1 MRPIGKGKNSK
12 TFKQYQDAKGD
23 LIDRLG
29 EYCSYCER
37 QLPASLAVE
46 HVQPKSLRLELSLK
60 WDNFL
65 LACVNCNANKSAA
78 DIRVENYLWPDR
90 DNTFLA
96 FVYREGGV
104 ITVNDKLDEKQK
116 KCAQNILNLTGLQK
130 RPGDSDLKKS
140 DMRWMQRLEAW
151 TSAAQAL
158 NRLKGNDSEALRAQ
172 IVETAYCGGHWSI
185 WMTVFKNDRDML
197 KRFIEKF
204 PGTCRECF
212 DEAGTPIPRK
222 DGIV

>member
-1 MRPIGKGKNSK
+1 MRPIEKGKDSR
-12 TFKQYQDAKGD
+12 TFNHYQDAKGD

-37 QLPASLAVE
+37 KLPASLAVE
-46 HVQPKSLRLELSLK
+46 HVQPKSLHSERSLE

-65 LACVNCNANKSAA
+65 LACVNCNSNKLAA
-78 DIRVENYLWPDR
+78 HIRLEDYLWPDR

-96 FVYREGGV
+96 FVYSEGGV
-104 ITVNDKLDEKQK
+104 IAINGKLDEKQK
-116 KCAQNILNLTGLQK
+116 KCAQNILNLIGLQK
-130 RPGDSDLKKS
+130 RPGANDLKKS

-151 TSAAQAL
+151 NSAAKAL
-158 NRLKGNDSEALRAQ
+158 NRLNGNDSEELREQ

-185 WMTVFKNDRDML
+185 WMTVFKDDRDML
-197 KRFIEKF
+197 KRFMERF

-212 DEAGTPIPRK
+212 DGAGAPIPRK
-222 DGIV
+222 GGIV